1 MATQR
6 EFDIVTGEAS
16 FNKVKGILLAIAA
29 EKLVNVNADI
39 EDAANAAL
47 NLVDAMRKGD
57 RLAPFKGISEET
69 LERGLDQ
76 KLEDVALAAQYITR
90 EATKEGAGATTVKVD
105 VVVIEKATAVRKR
118 MLKVA
123 KHNLDDIPSVA
134 LEIADIELGS
144 GYMDLAND
152 LIRLITLYLK
162 YAKEL
167 AKDRKHYDKEDIK
180 EAETCVVA
188 IKNEYRASALRESS
202 FADLKPRAFTELTR
216 LYSELR
222 AAGRFVHRH
231 SVEILD
237 ELPALRAAMG
247 ILGKRG
253 GGGGGGGGAGGAG
266 GGGAGGGGGDGGGG
280 AED

>member
-1 MATQR
+1 MAAKR
-6 EFDIVTGEAS
+6 EFDNVTGEAS
-16 FNKVKGILLAIAA
+16 FNKVKGILLAIPA

-47 NLVDAMRKGD
+47 NLVDAMRKDD

-76 KLEDVALAAQYITR
+76 KLEDVALASQYITR
-90 EATKEGAGATTVKVD
+90 EATKEGAGTSTVKVD
-105 VVVIEKATAVRKR
+105 VVVVEKATVVRKR

-134 LEIADIELGS
+134 REIADIELGS

-152 LIRLITLYLK
+152 LIRLIALYLK

-167 AKDRKHYDKEDIK
+167 ANDRKHYEKDDIK
-180 EAETCVVA
+180 QAETCVVA
-188 IKNEYRASALRESS
+188 IKSEFRASGSREST

-216 LYSELR
+216 VYNELR
-222 AAGRFVHRH
+222 SAGRFVHRH
-231 SVEILD
+231 RAEILD

-247 ILGKRG
+247 ILGKRKG
-253 GGGGGGGGAGGAG
+253 GGGGGGGDPDPTPT
-266 GGGAGGGGGDGGGG
+266 GGGDSGG